1 MLSLL
6 LNYLVDNINQANG
19 MWEIMVLRTNTRIH
33 FLLKIKDSVKVR
45 VSLVLP
51 LESLE
56 LKYSEVCEKT
66 MCGIHHIVL
75 LGVILTLLNHFVNL
89 SDAKSPCF

>member
-1 MLSLL
+1 MLSFL

-19 MWEIMVLRTNTRIH
+19 MWEMMILRKNTMTH

-45 VSLVLP
+45 ASLELP

-56 LKYSEVCEKT
+56 PKYSEVCEKT
-66 MCGIHHIVL
+66 MCGIHHIV
-75 LGVILTLLNHFVNL
+75 
-89 SDAKSPCF
+89 